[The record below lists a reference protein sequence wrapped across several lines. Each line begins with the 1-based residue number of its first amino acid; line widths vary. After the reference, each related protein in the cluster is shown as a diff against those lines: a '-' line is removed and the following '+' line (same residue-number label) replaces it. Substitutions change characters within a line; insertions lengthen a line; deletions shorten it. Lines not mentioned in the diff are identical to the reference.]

1 MLRFIVCEDNK
12 DFLGRLCNIINRV
25 MMPYNFEYKINKFT
39 TYSKEVGEIIR
50 KKYEQK
56 VYILDIE
63 LGDVSGLEIA
73 SEIREKDLDSIIIFV
88 TAHNECKND
97 IFYSRLL
104 AIDYISKDR
113 FWQER
118 FESTLVHTIKA
129 VNRRRVLAFDF
140 NHNSY
145 RVPFDDILY
154 IEKVQDNP
162 KCIIYTE
169 NGTKYEINSTITKL
183 INILGPNFFQ
193 SHKSCIINID
203 KIKKINYSDNT
214 ITFINNE
221 CVYLLSNRKKKELK
235 EYVANY

>member
-104 AIDYISKDR
+104 AIDYIPKDR

-169 NGTKYEINSTITKL
+169 NGAKYEINSTITKL

-203 KIKKINYSDNT
+203 KIKKINYADNT